1 MISFFNTNYNLFLYN
16 SIFSNSLIFTIQY
29 YKIKRKIKFL
39 TKVREMGENMNL
51 PNKITVARICLVPI
65 FMVVLF
71 LPFESANLVGLVIFI
86 IAALTDSLDG
96 HIARSRNLVTN
107 FGKFLDPLA
116 DKLLVTAALIA
127 LVGMDKIPSWFATV
141 VIARE
146 FMVTGI
152 RLLANGEGRVIAASI
167 WGKIKTITQIIAISL
182 LLLDNTGNLPVDESD
197 VFMFGKL
204 KNLVMTFSQSP
215 IQNIIGILA
224 VVMIIVAII
233 ITIFSGVDYLV
244 KNKDVLK
251 LEDC

>member
-1 MISFFNTNYNLFLYN
+1 
-16 SIFSNSLIFTIQY
+16 
-29 YKIKRKIKFL
+29 
-39 TKVREMGENMNL
+39 MGENMNL
-51 PNKITVARICLVPI
+51 PNKITVLRIFLVPI
-65 FMVVLF
+65 FMIVLF
-71 LPFESANLVGLVIFI
+71 LPFESANIVGLFIFI
-86 IAALTDSLDG
+86 LASLTDSLDG

-116 DKLLVTAALIA
+116 DKLLVAAALIA
-127 LVGMDKIPSWFATV
+127 LVGMDKIPSWFATI

-182 LLLDNTGNLPVDESD
+182 LLLDWTAPLAHDESD
-197 VFMFGKL
+197 VFMFNKL
-204 KNLVMTFSQSP
+204 QNLVMTFGDAP
-215 IQNIIGILA
+215 VANTIGILA
-224 VVMIIVAII
+224 TVMIVVAII

>member
-1 MISFFNTNYNLFLYN
+1 
-16 SIFSNSLIFTIQY
+16 
-29 YKIKRKIKFL
+29 
-39 TKVREMGENMNL
+39 MNL
-51 PNKITVARICLVPI
+51 PNKITVVRICLVPI
-65 FMVVLF
+65 FMIVLF
-71 LPFESANLVGLVIFI
+71 LPFKEANLVGLIIFI
-86 IAALTDSLDG
+86 LASLTDSLDG
-96 HIARSRNLVTN
+96 HIARSKNLVTN

-116 DKLLVTAALIA
+116 DKLLVSAALIA
-127 LVGMDKIPSWFATV
+127 LVGMHKIPSWFATI

-182 LLLDNTGNLPVDESD
+182 LLLDWTSPLASDSSD
-197 VFMFGKL
+197 VFMIGKL
-204 KNLVMTFSQSP
+204 KNLITTFSDAPLANS
-215 IQNIIGILA
+215 IGILA
-224 VVMIIVAII
+224 VVMIIVSII